1 MREIYDGSIT
11 VVALTRSGE
20 GSIIVEEFR
29 SNRVTNVVLPQPVGP
44 ATMHVKVCFQR
55 GSMWVNEWSSGC
67 RFLLHFQ
74 RRRAETVGEYFAL
87 PVEVG

>member
-1 MREIYDGSIT
+1 M
-11 VVALTRSGE
+11 
-20 GSIIVEEFR
+20 EEFR

-44 ATMHVKVCFQR
+44 ATMHVKGCFQR